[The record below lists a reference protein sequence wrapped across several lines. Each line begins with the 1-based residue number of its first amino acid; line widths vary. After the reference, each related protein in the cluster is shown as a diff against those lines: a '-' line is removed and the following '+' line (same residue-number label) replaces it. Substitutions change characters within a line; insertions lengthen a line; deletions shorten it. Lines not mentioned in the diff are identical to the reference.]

1 MFFLV
6 SRTPMSQMFV
16 DGGSGLWHKRVLLR
30 LLVTRR
36 FSVSVLSLPWHV
48 MFPGKI
54 RKLSLGILWEGHL
67 GRPPEGT
74 PGLGGSWPSPDRS
87 STPQTLHA
95 RNSSHGAHKY
105 FIPTIFV
112 IPYWLFLRH
121 KLFGCSTGIK
131 YLACFSQK
139 LGSMCDTFDV
149 SGGIKYWALF
159 FCENL
164 ATREMGTGQER
175 KPSRTQDISVFC
187 CFHRQGRRK
196 YFIPP
201 FWGRIL
207 RSKRCQHRAKFD
219 RIRDLR
225 RQK

>member
-1 MFFLV
+1 M
-6 SRTPMSQMFV
+6 SRMFV

-95 RNSSHGAHKY
+95 RTSSHGAQTY

-131 YLACFSQK
+131 YLACFFSEIGLNVRYIRRFGWYK
-139 LGSMCDTFDV
+139 ILGS
-149 SGGIKYWALF
+149 F

-175 KPSRTQDISVFC
+175 KPSRTQDISVIC
-187 CFHRQGRRK
+187 CFHRQGRRT

-207 RSKRCQHRAKFD
+207 
-219 RIRDLR
+219 
-225 RQK
+225 

>member
-6 SRTPMSQMFV
+6 SRTPMSRMFV

-105 FIPTIFV
+105 FIPAIFV

-121 KLFGCSTGIK
+121 KLFGCSDRYKIFGVFFLRNWAQCAIH
-131 YLACFSQK
+131 S
-139 LGSMCDTFDV
+139 TFRV
-149 SGGIKYWALF
+149 
-159 FCENL
+159 
-164 ATREMGTGQER
+164 
-175 KPSRTQDISVFC
+175 V
-187 CFHRQGRRK
+187 
-196 YFIPP
+196 
-201 FWGRIL
+201 
-207 RSKRCQHRAKFD
+207 
-219 RIRDLR
+219 
-225 RQK
+225 